1 MRLGTRISKVGHARS
16 SGASSNITS
25 GLQGGNVSATVKHF
39 AASAS
44 PEQGLNTGPVHG
56 GERELRTTY
65 LPPKRQIIDAGAS
78 SVMSAYSSYDGVPA
92 IANRHILTDILR
104 TEWGYKYWVT
114 SDSGAT
120 NRLCQA
126 FKMCRSDP
134 LVMEAVTMFVRLHVH
149 LLLRPLTVVG
159 SPSRK

>member
-1 MRLGTRISKVGHARS
+1 MS
-16 SGASSNITS
+16 SDIGI
-25 GLQGGNVSATVKHF
+25 GLQAGNVSATVKHF

-65 LPPKRQIIDAGAS
+65 LPPFKRQIIDAGAY

-92 IANRHILTDILR
+92 IANHHLLTDILR
-104 TEWGYKYWVT
+104 AEWGYKYWVT

-120 NRLCQA
+120 NRLCSA
-126 FKMCRSDP
+126 FKMCQSEP
-134 LVMEAVTMFVRLHVH
+134 LDMEAVTLFVSSN
-149 LLLRPLTVVG
+149 PFFGFGLTF
-159 SPSRK
+159 